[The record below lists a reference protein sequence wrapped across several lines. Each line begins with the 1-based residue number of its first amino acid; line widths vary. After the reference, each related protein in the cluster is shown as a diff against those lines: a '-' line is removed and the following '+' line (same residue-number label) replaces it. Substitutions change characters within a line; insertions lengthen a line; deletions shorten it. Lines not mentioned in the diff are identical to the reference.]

1 MHIKPSPN
9 IHPLPQ
15 FSAQIDTY
23 ICITK
28 LTKLNRNNTNFIYFL
43 IWKRNTVIKYIIF
56 FTLWFNISYRI
67 PEKKTTLIEPSIYFA
82 IIFMLTGLLQRFQE
96 RHTYETENKGTY
108 KPLQKIGLKCTYPGL
123 SNIIHLH
130 YVGFRHQ
137 ANGSVHFSYPPAK
150 FIVLLI
156 ENNTQY

>member
-1 MHIKPSPN
+1 
-9 IHPLPQ
+9 
-15 FSAQIDTY
+15 
-23 ICITK
+23 
-28 LTKLNRNNTNFIYFL
+28 
-43 IWKRNTVIKYIIF
+43 
-56 FTLWFNISYRI
+56 
-67 PEKKTTLIEPSIYFA
+67 
-82 IIFMLTGLLQRFQE
+82 MLTGLLQRFQE

-137 ANGSVHFSYPPAK
+137 ANGSVHFSYPPAIC
-150 FIVLLI
+150 IVLLI